1 MQISTFELEKQ
12 ASQKYDFIIGIDEV
26 GRGPLAGPVV
36 AGAAILKD
44 LNSID
49 LEDKNWDLVRD
60 SKKLSEKQ
68 REKVSDFIMDNFFVG
83 IGICDHETVD
93 RMNILQASFLAM
105 KKAFT
110 DLKKQIKDLEQNQK
124 TILLLD
130 GNQYIPNLTIE
141 QKCIPQGDKKV
152 KSISAAS
159 IVAKIAR
166 DDMMIKFAEKYPEY
180 SFEKHKG
187 YGTKIHMESLE
198 KCGPCEIHRKSF
210 KPVARFL

>member
-105 KKAFT
+105 KKPS
-110 DLKKQIKDLEQNQK
+110 QI
-124 TILLLD
+124 
-130 GNQYIPNLTIE
+130 
-141 QKCIPQGDKKV
+141 
-152 KSISAAS
+152 
-159 IVAKIAR
+159 
-166 DDMMIKFAEKYPEY
+166 
-180 SFEKHKG
+180 
-187 YGTKIHMESLE
+187 
-198 KCGPCEIHRKSF
+198 
-210 KPVARFL
+210 

>member
-1 MQISTFELEKQ
+1 MQISTFELEKR
-12 ASQKYDFIIGIDEV
+12 ACEKYQYIIGLDEV

-68 REKVSDFIMDNFFVG
+68 REKVYDFILDKFFIG
-83 IGICDHETVD
+83 IGICDHETID

-105 KKAFT
+105 KKAFA
-110 DLKKQIKDLEQNQK
+110 DLKKQIKNLEGNEK

-130 GNQYIPNLTIE
+130 GNQYIPNLTVE

-152 KSISAAS
+152 KLISAAS
-159 IVAKIAR
+159 IIAKIAR
-166 DDMMIKFAEKYPEY
+166 DNMMVEFAEKYPNY

-187 YGTKIHMESLE
+187 YGTKVHMESLN
-198 KCGPCEIHRKSF
+198 KFGPCKIHRKSF